1 MLFRRFE
8 LRAVVGAQDEKLTR
22 TIEAVPASEILSR
35 PPDQLA
41 EELFEELR
49 IEPPV
54 LRESDIQAS
63 QEEAKVDVSQDPR
76 RFVFDRS
83 RPFYLSGT
91 KVSFHVP
98 FDGEPELFGAQASTL
113 STCPPC
119 AEVEN
124 GELLF
129 CYERLDHDAEAVRAE
144 FERELAG
151 VRQHLSWVRNDVVPF
166 NESLRA
172 EAKQRIERRREKLLK
187 DQGMVS
193 QLGYP
198 LRQREGAPRT
208 YAVPTA
214 RRRPRVRR
222 PARGAKPFVPE
233 PALELEEYESIIAII
248 DGMVHVM
255 ERSPAAFKGMKEED
269 MRTHFLVQ
277 LNGQYEG
284 QASGETFNCSGKTD
298 ILIRAD
304 DKNVFVAE
312 TKFWAGPKALQEA
325 LDQLLGYATWRDGK
339 LALIIFSRTKN
350 FSAVLAQIPK
360 TVGLH
365 LSFRRDLA
373 YQHDDTGWRFV
384 FQHPDDPDRELLLT
398 VLAYDVPA

>member
-1 MLFRRFE
+1 MTAATSREVTGPRRDLSDRQGVGTPQRERERERERERLFRRFE

-54 LRESDIQAS
+54 LRESDVHAS

-91 KVSFHVP
+91 RVSFHVP
-98 FDGEPELFGAQASTL
+98 FDGEP
-113 STCPPC
+113 
-119 AEVEN
+119 
-124 GELLF
+124 F

-166 NESLRA
+166 NESLRT

-214 RRRPRVRR
+214 RRRPRVRK

-233 PALELEEYESIIAII
+233 PALELEKYENIIAII

-255 ERSPAAFKGMKEED
+255 ERSPDCLQG
-269 MRTHFLVQ
+269 H
-277 LNGQYEG
+277 EG
-284 QASGETFNCSGKTD
+284 GGHAHPLPGPAQRAVRRAGERGD
-298 ILIRAD
+298 
-304 DKNVFVAE
+304 
-312 TKFWAGPKALQEA
+312 LQR
-325 LDQLLGYATWRDGK
+325 LR
-339 LALIIFSRTKN
+339 
-350 FSAVLAQIPK
+350 
-360 TVGLH
+360 
-365 LSFRRDLA
+365 
-373 YQHDDTGWRFV
+373 
-384 FQHPDDPDRELLLT
+384 
-398 VLAYDVPA
+398 